1 MSIFIYI
8 CICSVSVFNIAGID
22 LDKPIISSCQI
33 GYAAT
38 IMAGTLHMLGV
49 DVPVYYVRIGIK
61 HMVINL
67 CGPSSPPPTCGPS
80 SWPADAFAV
89 SAYSLF

>member
-1 MSIFIYI
+1 M
-8 CICSVSVFNIAGID
+8 FNIAGID

-49 DVPVYYVRIGIK
+49 DVPVYYVSIGIK
-61 HMVINL
+61 PVI
-67 CGPSSPPPTCGPS
+67 
-80 SWPADAFAV
+80 V
-89 SAYSLF
+89 STYFK

>member
-1 MSIFIYI
+1 M
-8 CICSVSVFNIAGID
+8 FNIAGID

-49 DVPVYYVRIGIK
+49 DVPVYVVSIGIK
-61 HMVINL
+61 HVI
-67 CGPSSPPPTCGPS
+67 
-80 SWPADAFAV
+80 V
-89 SAYSLF
+89 SNYFK

>member
-8 CICSVSVFNIAGID
+8 CILVCSVSVFNIAGID

-38 IMAGTLHMLGV
+38 IMAGTLHMFGV
-49 DVPVYYVRIGIK
+49 NVPVYVVSIGIK
-61 HMVINL
+61 HISINL
-67 CGPSSPPPTCGPS
+67 FQTILRENN
-80 SWPADAFAV
+80 FNN
-89 SAYSLF
+89 